1 MNDIPK
7 ISYAKAQ
14 SILQK
19 FRYKPRREW
28 SDEDRFLFKL
38 CSFAVLSKKRLNN
51 VLISIQKLS
60 KLSDKSH
67 YKYSELEIKLIKEL
81 IFENLTICFDKFKQK
96 ISMIKESDVEKID
109 NHLQKLKEENVRL
122 EKEITRLN
130 FIIENFI
137 RDRDIHDIDEISDI
151 LKKRS
156 TKSRIKKSINE
167 SERLEFSREGIDDF
181 VEKWNQGFTTFEITE
196 SFKKIGID
204 IKGSKKKRFKLKS

>member
-1 MNDIPK
+1 MNEIPK

-67 YKYSELEIKLIKEL
+67 YKYSELDIKLIKEL

>member
-1 MNDIPK
+1 MKDIPK

-28 SDEDRFLFKL
+28 SEEDRFLFKL
-38 CSFAVLSKKRLNN
+38 CNFAVLSKKRLNN

-67 YKYSELEIKLIKEL
+67 YKYNELDIKLIKEL
-81 IFENLTICFDKFKQK
+81 ILENLTLCFDKFKQK
-96 ISMIKESDVEKID
+96 VSMIRESDVKKID
-109 NHLQKLKEENVRL
+109 NHLQKLKEENARL

-130 FIIENFI
+130 FIVENFI
-137 RDRDIHDIDEISDI
+137 RDKEIHDINEISEI
-151 LKKRS
+151 LKKSTTRRS
-156 TKSRIKKSINE
+156 KKDKNK
-167 SERLEFSREGIDDF
+167 SERLEFNKEDVNDF
-181 VEKWNQGFTTFEITE
+181 IEKWNQGFTTFEITE

-204 IKGSKKKRFKLKS
+204 IKGSKKRRFKLKS

>member
-67 YKYSELEIKLIKEL
+67 YKYSELDIKLIKEL